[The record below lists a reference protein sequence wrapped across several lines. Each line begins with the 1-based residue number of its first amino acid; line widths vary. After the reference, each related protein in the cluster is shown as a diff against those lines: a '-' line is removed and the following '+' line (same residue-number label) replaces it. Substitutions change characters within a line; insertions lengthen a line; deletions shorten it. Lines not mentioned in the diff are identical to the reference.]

1 MVFYFCGYAVTLS
14 TLEQLA
20 IARTGKT
27 VPIFD
32 GFEPYVAEMKRALEQ
47 PTNTLG
53 MGFDDLFTD
62 VRPVALP
69 KKTPDGEAE
78 AGVILVRVDG
88 DPAERPEIFR
98 ETNGDKRVKKVVEA
112 CFGLKIGPFLSYVL

>member
-14 TLEQLA
+14 ALERLA

-27 VPIFD
+27 VPIVD
-32 GFEPYVAEMKRALEQ
+32 GIEPYVTQMKRALEQ

-53 MGFDDLFTD
+53 KSFDDLFTD

-69 KKTPDGEAE
+69 KKTPDEEAE

-98 ETNGDKRVKKVVEA
+98 ETDGDKRVKKVVEM
-112 CFGLKIGPFLSYVL
+112 CLGIHIGPFLSYVL

>member
-1 MVFYFCGYAVTLS
+1 MVFYFCGYAVTFS
-14 TLEQLA
+14 ALEQLS

-27 VPIFD
+27 VPVLD
-32 GFEPYVAEMKRALEQ
+32 GIHPYVTQMKQALEQ
-47 PTNTLG
+47 PANTLG
-53 MGFDDLFTD
+53 KTFDDLFTD

-69 KKTPDGEAE
+69 KQTPDGKAE

-98 ETNGDKRVKKVVEA
+98 ETDGDKRVKKVVEM
-112 CFGLKIGPFLSYVL
+112 CLGIDIGPFLSYVL